1 MKDNPR
7 EKLKRAK
14 LVAITAQPK
23 PGKTYLEMVK
33 AALMG
38 GAEVIQLREKQLSS
52 KEFLFLAKSLKE
64 LCHLYGALF
73 IVNDRLD
80 LALASGADGAHL
92 GQEDCPLPD
101 ARKIVNQFYGSSYL
115 KEEVPFLLG
124 CSTHSLEQALKAEEE
139 GADYLGC
146 GPIFATPTK
155 PDLAAVGLELIKEYR
170 KRIHIPFFA
179 IGGIDPTNIEQ
190 VLKAGAKAIAVV
202 RAVFASE
209 DIQGSVH
216 SLRETIGRYA

>member
-92 GQEDCPLPD
+92 GAVSL
-101 ARKIVNQFYGSSYL
+101 KI
-115 KEEVPFLLG
+115 EEVPPFEDDLATG
-124 CSTHSLEQALKAEEE
+124 DFAG
-139 GADYLGC
+139 GADKLHDG
-146 GPIFATPTK
+146 
-155 PDLAAVGLELIKEYR
+155 
-170 KRIHIPFFA
+170 
-179 IGGIDPTNIEQ
+179 
-190 VLKAGAKAIAVV
+190 
-202 RAVFASE
+202 
-209 DIQGSVH
+209 
-216 SLRETIGRYA
+216 